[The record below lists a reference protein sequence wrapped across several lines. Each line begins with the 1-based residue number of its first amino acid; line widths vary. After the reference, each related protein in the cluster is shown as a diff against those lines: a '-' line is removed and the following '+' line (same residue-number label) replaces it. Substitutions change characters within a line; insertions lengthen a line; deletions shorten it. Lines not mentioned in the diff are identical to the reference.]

1 MCLSSRKTLVLGWAS
16 VVPCECDF
24 CGPPAAK
31 VVSCREGESG
41 GSGGGGGGS
50 VGQLTSDVH
59 QRVLHLVSDL
69 CFSYFSV
76 YILGDF
82 CNRTP
87 FCGVC
92 GSSPDRLK
100 IYERE
105 EGVDGGSV
113 ELQSEAVVDESVGA
127 LGEIYPLPYLWSS
140 ARKPRG
146 SSARSRARYQWK
158 LRCLELGRA
167 MINTLN
173 EWYASL
179 SATAGASRS
188 SRRKRRRR
196 GRSGGARIHF
206 NQ

>member
-1 MCLSSRKTLVLGWAS
+1 MW
-16 VVPCECDF
+16 VVQTDWRYMRERCRWWF
-24 CGPPAAK
+24 CGAA
-31 VVSCREGESG
+31 
-41 GSGGGGGGS
+41 
-50 VGQLTSDVH
+50 
-59 QRVLHLVSDL
+59 
-69 CFSYFSV
+69 
-76 YILGDF
+76 
-82 CNRTP
+82 
-87 FCGVC
+87 
-92 GSSPDRLK
+92 
-100 IYERE
+100 
-105 EGVDGGSV
+105 
-113 ELQSEAVVDESVGA
+113 SEAVDDESVGA

-179 SATAGASRS
+179 SSAAGASRS

-206 NQ
+206 NQLLNRLRSRVHHASRAFCSGGEDNDVVDGYKEVRKMMSFTE